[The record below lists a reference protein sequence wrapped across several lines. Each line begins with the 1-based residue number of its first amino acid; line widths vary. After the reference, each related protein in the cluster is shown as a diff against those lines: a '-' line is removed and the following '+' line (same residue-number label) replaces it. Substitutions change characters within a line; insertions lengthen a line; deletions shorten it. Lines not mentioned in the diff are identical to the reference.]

1 MIRGARTS
9 LLAAAWVVLAG
20 ASVSSEPQQDGGE
33 VALET
38 RSSVSRGMITVAPD
52 GSDTALF
59 VRCGDLRELTQGEA
73 DRLDSLLAYTPL
85 LPAELDSGFVAA
97 FLFERG
103 ERRVLVAQD
112 RSRAIVTDESYR
124 YEQPRKWLE
133 ATAAAVVDSLNTI
146 AEEAFRRPPPARPEI
161 RTVVDSAWVRR
172 D

>member
-1 MIRGARTS
+1 MIRGATTS
-9 LLAAAWVVLAG
+9 LLAAGMVVLAG
-20 ASVSSEPQQDGGE
+20 AWVTSGSQQDSGG
-33 VALET
+33 VAREA
-38 RSSVSRGMITVAPD
+38 RSSVLRGMITVAPD
-52 GSDTALF
+52 GRETARF
-59 VRCGDLRELTQGEA
+59 VRCGDWRELTQDETG
-73 DRLDSLLAYTPL
+73 RLDSLLAYTPL

-103 ERRVLVAQD
+103 ERKVLVAQD
-112 RSRAIVTDESYR
+112 RSRAIVTDEPYR